1 MKNIGFIG
9 VGTMGLPM
17 ALNLV
22 KNGHLLSF
30 YDPFANNKTIEALV
44 KVGAKHEDNITDLC
58 RSIDF
63 LISMLPI
70 GEDVKEVALGVGGI
84 INQDNTDL
92 IYIDMSTILPADSI
106 EVSKQLQAR
115 NIQMFD
121 APVARLVNNA
131 IDGTLL
137 IMVGGSLQDF
147 PKVEEILKCM
157 GSDVVYCGS
166 IGSGSKMKIINN
178 YMAIVSNIVTAE
190 TLSLVHQ
197 SGIDQKLAIDLMS
210 TTAAGKGHMNF
221 SYPKKVLINDIGP
234 GFKNVLALKDLRL
247 AIEHGE
253 SEGINL
259 TSGKSVVDVYE
270 KAMDTEYKD
279 LDWTAMFNFV
289 KKSNNLD

>member
-9 VGTMGLPM
+9 VGTMGFPM
-17 ALNLV
+17 ALNLI
-22 KNGHLLSF
+22 KNGHSLSF
-30 YDPFANNKTIEALV
+30 YDPFANNKIIEALIEA
-44 KVGAKHEDNITDLC
+44 GAKQEKTIADLC
-58 RSIDF
+58 KTKDF

-70 GEDVKEVALGVGGI
+70 GENVKEVSLGEGGI

-106 EVSKQLQAR
+106 DVSKQLQTK

-147 PKVEEILKCM
+147 PKIEEILKCM
-157 GSDVVYCGS
+157 GSDVVYCGA
-166 IGSGSKMKIINN
+166 IGSGSKMKVINN

-190 TLSLVHQ
+190 TLSLVHK
-197 SGIDQKLAIDLMS
+197 SGIDQKLAIELMS

-221 SYPKKVLINDIGP
+221 SYPKKVLINDVSP

-253 SEGINL
+253 SEGIEL
-259 TSGKSVVDVYE
+259 TSGKSVLNIYE
-270 KAMDTEYKD
+270 KAMDTKYKD

>member
-9 VGTMGLPM
+9 VGTMGFPM
-17 ALNLV
+17 ALNLIN
-22 KNGHLLSF
+22 KGHSLSF
-30 YDPFANNKTIEALV
+30 YDPFTNNKTIEALIEA
-44 KVGAKHEDNITDLC
+44 GAKQEKTIADLC
-58 RSIDF
+58 KSKDF

-70 GEDVKEVALGVGGI
+70 GENVKEVALGEGGI

-106 EVSKQLQAR
+106 DVSKQLQTK

-147 PKVEEILKCM
+147 PKIEEILKCM
-157 GSDVVYCGS
+157 GSDVVYCGT

-178 YMAIVSNIVTAE
+178 YMSIVSNIVTAE
-190 TLSLVHQ
+190 TLSLVHK
-197 SGIDQKLAIDLMS
+197 SGIDQKLAIELMS

-221 SYPKKVLINDIGP
+221 TYSNKVLKNDVGP

-253 SEGINL
+253 SEGIEL
-259 TSGKSVVDVYE
+259 TSGKSVLNIYE
-270 KAMDTEYKD
+270 KAMDTKYKD

-289 KKSNNLD
+289 KESNNLD

>member
-22 KNGHLLSF
+22 KNGHSLSF

-70 GEDVKEVALGVGGI
+70 GEDVKEVALGDGGI

-190 TLSLVHQ
+190 TLSLVHK

>member
-17 ALNLV
+17 ALIVIESN
-22 KNGHLLSF
+22 HSLSF
-30 YDPFANNKTIEALV
+30 YDPFANNKTIEALIV
-44 KVGAKHEDNITDLC
+44 AGAKQEKTIREVC
-58 RSIDF
+58 KGKDF

-70 GEDVKEVALGVGGI
+70 GENVKEVALGEDGI
-84 INQDNTDL
+84 INQDNTNL
-92 IYIDMSTILPADSI
+92 IYIDMSTILPKDSVD
-106 EVSKQLQAR
+106 VSNQLKTK

-147 PKVEEILKCM
+147 PKIEEILKCM
-157 GSDVVYCGS
+157 GSDVVYCGT
-166 IGSGSKMKIINN
+166 IGSGSKMKVINN
-178 YMAIVSNIVTAE
+178 YMAIVSNILTAE
-190 TLSLVHQ
+190 TLSMVHK
-197 SGIDQKLAIDLMS
+197 SGIDQKLAIELMS

-253 SEGINL
+253 SEGIEL
-259 TSGKSVVDVYE
+259 TSGKSVLSIYE
-270 KAMDTEYKD
+270 KAMDTKYKD

-289 KKSNNLD
+289 KESNNLD

>member
-1 MKNIGFIG
+1 SL
-9 VGTMGLPM
+9 T
-17 ALNLV
+17 
-22 KNGHLLSF
+22 F

-44 KVGAKHEDNITDLC
+44 KVGAKHEDNIADLC
-58 RSIDF
+58 SNIDF

-70 GEDVKEVALGVGGI
+70 GEDVKEVALGDGGI

-106 EVSKQLQAR
+106 EVSKQLQVR

-190 TLSLVHQ
+190 TLSLVHK

>member
-22 KNGHLLSF
+22 KNGHSLTF

-44 KVGAKHEDNITDLC
+44 KVGAKHEDNIADLC

-63 LISMLPI
+63 LISMLPV
-70 GEDVKEVALGVGGI
+70 GKDVKEVALGDSGI

-106 EVSKQLQAR
+106 EVSKQLQTR

-190 TLSLVHQ
+190 TLSLVHK

>member
-9 VGTMGLPM
+9 VGTMGFPM
-17 ALNLV
+17 ALNLI
-22 KNGHLLSF
+22 KNSHSLSF
-30 YDPFANNKTIEALV
+30 YDPFANNKTIEALIEA
-44 KVGAKHEDNITDLC
+44 GAKQEKTIADLC
-58 RSIDF
+58 KTKDF

-70 GEDVKEVALGVGGI
+70 GEDVKEVALGESGI

-106 EVSKQLQAR
+106 DVSKQLQTK

-137 IMVGGSLQDF
+137 IMVGGALQDF
-147 PKVEEILKCM
+147 PKIEEILKCM
-157 GSDVVYCGS
+157 GSDVVYCGT

-178 YMAIVSNIVTAE
+178 YMSIVSNIVTAE
-190 TLSLVHQ
+190 TLSLVHK
-197 SGIDQKLAIDLMS
+197 SGIDQKLAIEIMS

-253 SEGINL
+253 SEGIEL
-259 TSGKSVVDVYE
+259 TSGKSVLNIYE
-270 KAMDTEYKD
+270 KAMDTKYKD

-289 KKSNNLD
+289 KESNNLD